1 MNSLFLMA
9 TAQKG
14 WNIPVITPLWN
25 STIAPIW
32 HVLVGAIFSM
42 LVFFY
47 QALGSAGLA
56 IIALTILVR
65 IVLIPLTWKQTK
77 SMVEMQR
84 IQPMIKDLQK
94 KYKND
99 PEKLQA
105 ETMKFYQEN
114 KVNPL
119 GGCLPLLVQMPVF
132 IALYQVLSAVGN
144 PTKLAGLGL
153 PVTGALTASVP
164 PPTFYFII
172 PNLALTPQQ
181 VFNASLGHGVTVMG
195 VVGMIPYIVL
205 ILLFSL
211 SIYIPQ
217 RMTTTDP
224 SQQRI
229 GLIMA
234 VMFLWFGWLAPAGV
248 LLYWVVSST
257 WQVVQQW
264 LTMRM
269 MNKEGAEV
277 S

>member
-1 MNSLFLMA
+1 MNVFG
-9 TAQKG
+9 Q
-14 WNIPVITPLWN
+14 LWN
-25 STIAPIW
+25 STIGPIW
-32 HVLVGAIFSM
+32 QMLVNLIFQL

-47 QALGSAGLA
+47 QYLGSAGLA

-65 IVLIPLTWKQTK
+65 IVLVPLTWKQTK

-84 IQPMIKDLQK
+84 LQPKIKAIQN
-94 KYKND
+94 KYKDN
-99 PEKLQA
+99 PEKQQ
-105 ETMKFYQEN
+105 EEMMKFYQEN

-119 GGCLPLLVQMPVF
+119 GGCLPLIVQMPVF

-144 PTKLAGLGL
+144 AAKLAAMKID
-153 PVTGALTASVP
+153 TSGAVASKVAHEAA
-164 PPTFYFII
+164 YLYGDII
-172 PNLALTPQQ
+172 KLSITPQA
-181 VFNASLGHGVTVMG
+181 VFAATLGKGFSFGGVLAMF
-195 VVGMIPYIVL
+195 PYVLLIV
-205 ILLFSL
+205 LFSL

-217 RMTTTDP
+217 RMTTTDK

-234 VMFLWFGWLAPAGV
+234 VMFLWFGWVAPAGV

-264 LTMRM
+264 ITMRM
-269 MNKEGAEV
+269 LNKTEGAEA